1 MDLRFKSHLPIQIDV
16 LTNMFQDAYVMV
28 ISGVCAYENNWK
40 HLLQRE
46 ISYVK
51 HNPTLK
57 MKFSNKSMYYAQDF
71 TLVFHKVEI
80 LLIHKQWPPQIN
92 VILQYN
98 MYILSRNTFPSNS
111 LGLQHTA
118 LKRSFHC
125 FFLILNVVCLQPIAV
140 LPKLHRMIGG
150 ESCRL
155 FAALKAFYIW
165 NIPKLQGAQ
174 AIERKACNSGSLS
187 LNIHK

>member
-46 ISYVK
+46 IFYVK

-57 MKFSNKSMYYAQDF
+57 MKLSNKSMYYAQDF

-111 LGLQHTA
+111 
-118 LKRSFHC
+118 
-125 FFLILNVVCLQPIAV
+125 
-140 LPKLHRMIGG
+140 
-150 ESCRL
+150 
-155 FAALKAFYIW
+155 
-165 NIPKLQGAQ
+165 
-174 AIERKACNSGSLS
+174 
-187 LNIHK
+187 